1 MIIAPLSL
9 CGIDEAF
16 VLGGDTTI
24 PSYRQS
30 LKVVSN
36 SPSSHCPKVESDES
50 PRIKRIQ
57 SEPVQTRPFKPAL
70 RHVNSLKLQSSAV
83 RFSDN
88 SPSYRSNSMSNTDQ
102 EQEYFIYPKEDAPQ
116 ETTLQSDIE
125 PKEISE
131 CTVRNKN
138 KPHQVR
144 SIKGVTYKYI
154 NIDDPI
160 FISIRRFCDLK
171 RIKKSTWLKLN
182 HQSSIQTQTKMRKPW
197 IYAQP

>member
-36 SPSSHCPKVESDES
+36 SPSSHGPKVESDES

-57 SEPVQTRPFKPAL
+57 SEPAQTRPFKPAL

-88 SPSYRSNSMSNTDQ
+88 SPSYRSNSMSNNDQ

-116 ETTLQSDIE
+116 ETTLQSDIQ
-125 PKEISE
+125 PKEIIE
-131 CTVRNKN
+131 CTVTNKN
-138 KPHQVR
+138 KPY
-144 SIKGVTYKYI
+144 SILSLNLDFGHKNVWC
-154 NIDDPI
+154 I
-160 FISIRRFCDLK
+160 FIAD
-171 RIKKSTWLKLN
+171 
-182 HQSSIQTQTKMRKPW
+182 SSFN
-197 IYAQP
+197 

>member
-57 SEPVQTRPFKPAL
+57 SEPAQTRTFKPAL

-88 SPSYRSNSMSNTDQ
+88 SPSYRSNSMSNNDQ
-102 EQEYFIYPKEDAPQ
+102 EQEYFIYPKEDEPQ
-116 ETTLQSDIE
+116 ETTLQSDIQ
-125 PKEISE
+125 PKEIIE
-131 CTVRNKN
+131 CTVTNNK
-138 KPHQVR
+138 KPY
-144 SIKGVTYKYI
+144 SILSLKSGHK
-154 NIDDPI
+154 NGWCI
-160 FISIRRFCDLK
+160 FVDY
-171 RIKKSTWLKLN
+171 
-182 HQSSIQTQTKMRKPW
+182 SSFN
-197 IYAQP
+197 